1 MNPRAK
7 PGFRNTTH
15 RTWLLRQALRFFRNI
30 LRFWQTDVGDD
41 DFFALFR
48 DSALASALE
57 AKKRLLAHF
66 SLEDLKR
73 CYGVGVLHS
82 DRIHPER
89 ITDIDLSGDVPSGLQ
104 NLWNS
109 GKANRTRCR
118 RMLEEWC
125 EAIERKK
132 FRSRKHKDPME
143 ARLDEICRL
152 LQFGETDRDI
162 FLLAVV
168 HDQHLFDSPHGHR
181 TSWQQRITETAM
193 AVDRP
198 FTAVAKALAADAPLR
213 RYDVLDGDGDLSGRA
228 FRDYLFGGSS
238 DMLEETF
245 YGKVSTDDAL
255 PPAYY
260 GALEETHGALLRD
273 MIRSA
278 AAAGRGLNILFH
290 GAPGAGKT
298 SFAKTLAREV
308 GLALYEIRQNDTG
321 RGNCASP
328 QSRMAGLRLCNE
340 RLPRGESLVLVDE
353 ADQLLRTGRSF
364 VFPGLGAI
372 SDSSGSE
379 KGVINSILDA
389 SRLPVLWISN
399 APAAEMDESVRR
411 RFDYSVR
418 FGPPGARQR
427 RAIWRNCVE
436 KLRME
441 RLVPPE
447 MADRFAA
454 RYRTSAGGIAMVL
467 ANAKRLRPQPGGM
480 EDLVA
485 RLMAPH
491 CSLMGRGG
499 DDGRF
504 APTRDYSLD
513 GLNIQGPVAP
523 AQIAEAFR
531 RHRDDPPPPSD
542 PDFLHATLLLW
553 GPPGTGKTEYVKH
566 LGHALGCPVHVR
578 MGGDLLSMWVGGTEQ
593 NIKAAFEEAEAD
605 GAILFLDEIDGL
617 VQDRAG
623 ASRSWEVT
631 QVNELLH
638 RMEDYR
644 GILVGAT
651 NALDR
656 LDPAILRRFTY
667 KLGFGHLDASG
678 KRLFFERFFRAS
690 LAPDE
695 AARLDAIPNLAP
707 GDYRAVRQALAP
719 LGPAATNAMR
729 LEALARESSFK
740 RGPGGRIGF

>member
-1 MNPRAK
+1 MKTPNT
-7 PGFRNTTH
+7 PGYRNTTH
-15 RTWLLRQALRFFRNI
+15 RSWLLRQALRFFRNAA
-30 LRFWQTDVGDD
+30 RYWTADVRDD
-41 DFFALFR
+41 DFFALLR
-48 DSALASALE
+48 DSALASEREVKAVFKRHFTLE
-57 AKKRLLAHF
+57 EIAGFLGLEVRRSSRNPPARIADVEFGDNLTGLLQ
-66 SLEDLKR
+66 R
-73 CYGVGVLHS
+73 
-82 DRIHPER
+82 
-89 ITDIDLSGDVPSGLQ
+89 
-104 NLWNS
+104 LWNS
-109 GKANRTRCR
+109 GKENQVRCR
-118 RMLEEWC
+118 RLLDDWC
-125 EAIERKK
+125 ETIERVKL
-132 FRSRKHKDPME
+132 RPRKRPE
-143 ARLDEICRL
+143 AMGARADEIARL
-152 LQFGETDRDI
+152 LQFDDTARDV
-162 FLLAVV
+162 FLYAVV
-168 HDQHLFDSPHGHR
+168 RNQQLFDLPHGR
-181 TSWQQRITETAM
+181 CRDLQQRIAIIAM

-198 FTAVAKALAADAPLR
+198 VAAVAQALAADAPLR
-213 RYDVLDGDGDLSGRA
+213 RYDVLDEDGDLSSNT
-228 FRDYLFGGSS
+228 FRDYLFGGPAR
-238 DMLEETF
+238 MLEETF

-260 GALEETHGALLRD
+260 GKLEDDHGALLRD

-278 AAAGRGLNILFH
+278 SAGGRGVNILFH
-290 GAPGAGKT
+290 GAPGSGKT
-298 SFAKTLAREV
+298 SYAKTLAREL

-321 RGNCASP
+321 RDCSSP

-340 RLPRGESLVLVDE
+340 RLPRAESLVLVDE

-364 VFPGLGAI
+364 FFPGFPAG
-372 SDSSGSE
+372 SSSGSE
-379 KGVINSILDA
+379 KGVINSILDD
-389 SRLPVLWISN
+389 SRLPAIWISN
-399 APAAEMDESVRR
+399 APASEMDESVRR

-418 FGPPGARQR
+418 FAPPGTRQR

-436 KLRME
+436 KLRMA
-441 RLVPPE
+441 RLVPPGL
-447 MADRFAA
+447 ADRLAD
-454 RYRTSAGGIAMVL
+454 RYRTSAGGISMVL
-467 ANAKRLRPQPGGM
+467 SNVKRMQPRRDDVEG
-480 EDLVA
+480 LVA

-491 CSLMGRGG
+491 CELMGGG
-499 DDGRF
+499 GQDDRF
-504 APTRDYSLD
+504 APTRDYSLE
-513 GLNIQGPVAP
+513 GLNIDGPVP
-523 AQIAEAFR
+523 AARIVEAFR
-531 RHRDDPPPPSD
+531 RHRDNPPPASD
-542 PDFLHATLLLW
+542 PDPMHATLLLW
-553 GPPGTGKTEYVKH
+553 GPPGTGKTEFVKH
-566 LGHALGCPVHVR
+566 LGQSIGCSVHVK
-578 MGGDLLSMWVGGTEQ
+578 MGGDLLSMWVGGTER

-623 ASRSWEVT
+623 AARSWEVT